1 MILRFGPYTTVT
13 TSFLRRHAVGTDRS
27 TVAAGCHRVRPEF
40 ESLLDP
46 LESGQVLE
54 DQQGVT
60 EQRGVGLGPLG
71 FVSAD
76 VVRRRRI
83 GVERVHDRV
92 ELTLDARL
100 GCGRREV
107 RVSR

>member
-27 TVAAGCHRVRPEF
+27 TVAAKCHRVRPEF

-76 VVRRRRI
+76 RVFDPPVTNSDIDDTYRRFQPI
-83 GVERVHDRV
+83 FGVNSLREDR
-92 ELTLDARL
+92 D
-100 GCGRREV
+100 
-107 RVSR
+107 